1 MTSPP
6 ESASQISLKIMPQS
20 RVAPLEPLA
29 RWTSSVAADWSVQAR
44 ETAHMALIDTI
55 GCMVAGASSVLTDKL
70 WLALGNWGDGPCS
83 LAGRS
88 ETLSAPWA
96 ALYNGACAHALDF
109 DDNFDPAKA
118 HASAVL
124 VPALLAVA
132 EQEDAAVEAMIDG
145 YIVGLQIMGR
155 VGQAVNPFHRNRGW
169 HATAT
174 LGAIGAAAGC
184 ARLLGL
190 SAEQTAHAISM
201 STSRA
206 GGFMSQFGSET
217 KPLHAGFAASGGV
230 QSALMARAGL
240 TAGPDTLD
248 GPTGLRTLMVGQ
260 DADVLAEQMRGTA
273 EHGQTMRF
281 ADSDIGS
288 PLHIEAYG
296 LKIKRFPN
304 CGSVHRA
311 LDGLLA
317 LRDAH
322 GLTPEN
328 TEEIFVRAPES
339 HLRNLMYDRPGN
351 EAEAKF
357 SLEYNLAAGLKSGMV
372 TLADF
377 NDEAIARPDVRD
389 FFPKIRKEYVAKMES
404 EFPTEVHVKTS
415 SGDTYSTQ
423 IAMPVGSKAAPISL
437 EQLFEKFDACIGYA
451 RTRKDDQTLRSLLS
465 NLSAPQQA
473 RDLGRAM
480 RAQAPIPQAISSG
493 G

>member
-1 MTSPP
+1 
-6 ESASQISLKIMPQS
+6 MPQS
-20 RVAPLEPLA
+20 SASPLDALA
-29 RWTSSVAADWSVQAR
+29 HWTSSVAADWSAEALQ
-44 ETAHMALIDTI
+44 TGHMALTDTV
-55 GCMVAGASSVLTDKL
+55 GCMLAGAGSGLTHKL
-70 WLALGNWGDGPCS
+70 WAAIGDWGDGACS
-83 LAGRS
+83 LAGRTES
-88 ETLSAPWA
+88 LSAPWA

-132 EQEDAAVEAMIDG
+132 ELEDRSVADLIDA

-184 ARLLGL
+184 ARLLRL
-190 SAEQTAHAISM
+190 PAAQTAHAISM

-240 TAGPDTLD
+240 TAGADTLG
-248 GPTGLRTLMVGQ
+248 GPNALRTLMVGP
-260 DADVLAEQMRGTA
+260 DVEALAEQMRGTA
-273 EHGQTMRF
+273 EHGQTMTF
-281 ADSDIGS
+281 AGGDIGT
-288 PLHIEAYG
+288 PLHVETYG

-311 LDGLLA
+311 LDGVLA
-317 LRDAH
+317 LREAH
-322 GLTPEN
+322 GLTLE
-328 TEEIFVRAPES
+328 TTAEIFVRAPES
-339 HLRNLMYDRPGN
+339 HLRNLMYETPTN

-377 NDEAIARPDVRD
+377 TDEAIARADVRA
-389 FFPKIRKEYVAKMES
+389 FFPKIRKEYVPKMES
-404 EFPTEVHVKTS
+404 EFPTEVHIRTTD
-415 SGDTYSTQ
+415 GETHSTQ
-423 IAMPVGSKAAPISL
+423 IKMPIGSKSAPITL
-437 EQLFEKFDACIGYA
+437 EQLFDKFDACVAY
-451 RTRKDDQTLRSLLS
+451 TDHSDTYTELRSILT
-465 NLSAPQQA
+465 NLTAPHRA
-473 RDLGRAM
+473 KTLGASLRAT
-480 RAQAPIPQAISSG
+480 RPIPQVILSG
-493 G
+493 A